1 MPESIAELI
10 IAHVVRLYP
19 SYLTDP
25 LDVQW
30 NHGNAAAVV
39 IEPDGGFHGQIFGG
53 DKEIGQKCYQIATR
67 KVLQVWRTGY
77 PTGRFEELVYAGKLD
92 EGSFGLQKPDLIG
105 WEGGIPILAPD
116 GRLIAAAFSGF
127 RGIKDIEILER
138 AAESQ
143 STCWVQ
149 AAARISR
156 IARPLGLKGMIS
168 AGRLTG
174 GRVRL

>member
-1 MPESIAELI
+1 MAESASERL

-19 SYLTDP
+19 SYVTDP

-30 NHGNAAAVV
+30 NRGNAAAVV
-39 IEPDGGFHGQIFGG
+39 VEPDGDFRGHIFGD

-77 PTGRFEELVYAGKLD
+77 HTGRFEELVYAGKLN
-92 EGSFGLQKPDLIG
+92 ESAFGLQRPDLIG
-105 WEGGIPILAPD
+105 WEGGVPILAPD

-138 AAESQ
+138 AAE
-143 STCWVQ
+143 
-149 AAARISR
+149 AA
-156 IARPLGLKGMIS
+156 GL
-168 AGRLTG
+168 
-174 GRVRL
+174 RVKRH